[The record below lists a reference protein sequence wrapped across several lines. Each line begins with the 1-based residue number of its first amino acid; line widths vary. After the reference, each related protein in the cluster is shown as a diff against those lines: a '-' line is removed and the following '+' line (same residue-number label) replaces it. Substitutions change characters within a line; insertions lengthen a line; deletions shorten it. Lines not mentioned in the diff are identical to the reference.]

1 MEFRKLLL
9 PRTLISV
16 SAAVLLI
23 TLVACGGTAAP
34 GATGGDGSAGSGSSS
49 GDASS
54 GGATTD
60 GGTGT
65 DSGGTAAGPTPTFT
79 PQPTR
84 DLGATPTTVPTPVPD
99 TGPAAWE
106 LEGQSKHYN
115 GIFPMVGNSNPGFW
129 DVHYGGSLNTTLM
142 PSSPRFNQL
151 VEYNP
156 VNPTEIIGDLAETWD
171 VNEDG
176 TEFTFYLK
184 DATWSDGMPVTADD
198 IVFSLDRI
206 TLPGAQRAR
215 TGFLRSF
222 YDHQTAEAIDDK
234 TVRVPLKFPAPT
246 FMPNLASDYMKM
258 YPKHVA
264 ENLTQEE
271 ANQPESLIGSG
282 PWLFGGWQKDVSY
295 TFERNPTYFKEGRP
309 FFDGII
315 VHLIPDTAR
324 RIAAL
329 QNGQVLGTFNPVT
342 GVNRPEAMA
351 ILEEET
357 GGQVRAV
364 ILPDSGFEA
373 YFLNNAK
380 PPFDDERVRR
390 AFYLALDR
398 DLGIERAVRSFGTP
412 GTYFAP
418 GVVENLADLRA
429 NNPAFKEDRSE
440 AIAEAKSLLEA
451 AGYPDGVTVRMNTR
465 NAIPTLPAAEV
476 ASAQLRR
483 DVGIDIEI
491 VPNDLA
497 TTYAVMRDGTYEI
510 STVGTGII
518 LRDPADILNQ
528 FYLQDVLRNPQ
539 NWQDSEIDDLIDL
552 QNRSVDQQVRQG
564 YLEDIADVLH
574 TGKSHLVVY
583 FWSSNAGAF
592 DYRMRNF
599 YLPPTLQ
606 QVHKWDHVWFDEDRV
621 QPAESG
627 YQP

>member
-1 MEFRKLLL
+1 MNFRRICRPHWLLL
-9 PRTLISV
+9 VS
-16 SAAVLLI
+16 SAALLVI
-23 TLVACGGTAAP
+23 GLACGGSAP
-34 GATGGDGSAGSGSSS
+34 TETGGAQT
-49 GDASS
+49 
-54 GGATTD
+54 GGQAQPAATQ
-60 GGTGT
+60 
-65 DSGGTAAGPTPTFT
+65 AAAAAPTPTFT
-79 PQPTR
+79 PIPTR
-84 DLGATPTTVPTPVPD
+84 LLDATPTPIPVPTAAPTDERPD
-99 TGPAAWE
+99 WVQ
-106 LEGQSKHYN
+106 EGESKHYR
-115 GIFPMVGNSNPGFW
+115 GVFPMVGNSNPGFW

-156 VNPTEIIGDLAETWD
+156 VNPTEIIGDLASTWD

-176 TEFTFYLK
+176 TEFTFHLK

-215 TGFLRSF
+215 TGFLRAF
-222 YDHQTAEAIDDK
+222 YEHQTAEAIDDK

-271 ANQPESLIGSG
+271 ANQPEPLIGSG
-282 PWLFGGWQKDVSY
+282 PWLYGGWQKDVSY

-329 QNGQVLGTFNPVT
+329 QNGQVLGTFNPFT
-342 GVNRPEAMA
+342 GVNRPEDMA
-351 ILEEET
+351 ILEEESD
-357 GGQVRAV
+357 GQVRAL

-390 AFYLALDR
+390 AFYLGLDR
-398 DLGIERAVRSFGTP
+398 DLGIERAIKGFGSP

-418 GVVENLADLRA
+418 GVVEDLADLKA
-429 NNPAFKEDRSE
+429 NNPAFTDDRSA
-440 AIAEAKSLLEA
+440 AIAEAKQLLA
-451 AGYPDGVTVRMNTR
+451 DAGYPDGISVKMNTR

-497 TTYAVMRDGTYEI
+497 TTYAVMRDGTHEI

-539 NWQDSEIDDLIDL
+539 NWQDDRVDELIDL
-552 QNRSVDQQVRQG
+552 QNRAIDQRERQG
-564 YLEDIADVLH
+564 NLEEIADILH

-583 FWSSNAGAF
+583 FWGSNGGAL
-592 DYRMRNF
+592 DYRIRNF
-599 YLPPTLQ
+599 HTPPTLQ
-606 QVHKWDHVWFDEDRV
+606 QIHKWDHVWFDPDRE

>member
-1 MEFRKLLL
+1 MNFRRIGRPQWFLL
-9 PRTLISV
+9 V
-16 SAAVLLI
+16 SCTALLMVG
-23 TLVACGGTAAP
+23 LACGGTAAP
-34 GATGGDGSAGSGSSS
+34 EPAAPSQADQSQPAASDSSA
-49 GDASS
+49 
-54 GGATTD
+54 
-60 GGTGT
+60 
-65 DSGGTAAGPTPTFT
+65 AAGPTPTFT
-79 PQPTR
+79 PIPTR
-84 DLGATPTTVPTPVPD
+84 VLDATPTAIPVPTAVAIDERPD
-99 TGPAAWE
+99 WWR
-106 LEGQSKHYN
+106 EGESKHYR

-156 VNPTEIIGDLAETWD
+156 VSPTEIIGDLATTWD
-171 VNEDG
+171 VNDDG
-176 TEFTFYLK
+176 TEFTFHLNE
-184 DATWSDGMPVTADD
+184 ATWSDGQPVTAED
-198 IVFSLDRI
+198 IQFSLDRI

-215 TGFLRSF
+215 TGFLRAF
-222 YDHQTAEAIDDK
+222 YEHQSAEVVDDK
-234 TVRVPLKFPAPT
+234 TIKVPLKFPAPT

-258 YPKHVA
+258 YPKHIA
-264 ENLTQEE
+264 EDLTQEE

-295 TFERNPTYFKEGRP
+295 TFDRNPTYFKSGRP

-315 VHLIPDTAR
+315 VYLIPDTAR

-329 QNGQVLGTFNPVT
+329 QAGQVLGTFNPFT
-342 GVNRPEAMA
+342 GVNRPEDMA
-351 ILEEET
+351 ILEEQT
-357 GGQVRAV
+357 DGQMRAL

-380 PPFDDERVRR
+380 PPFDDERVRQ
-390 AFYLALDR
+390 AFYLGLDR
-398 DLGIERAVRSFGTP
+398 DLGIERAVKGFGTP

-418 GVVENLADLRA
+418 GVVENMDDLRA
-429 NNPAFKEDRSE
+429 NNAAFAEDRTA
-440 AIAEAKSLLEA
+440 AIEQAKALLAE
-451 AGYPDGVTVRMNTR
+451 AGYPDGIKVKMNTR
-465 NAIPTLPAAEV
+465 NSNPTLPAAEV

-491 VPNDLA
+491 LPNDLA
-497 TTYAVMRDGTYEI
+497 TTYAVMRDGTHEI

-539 NWQDSEIDDLIDL
+539 NWQDDRIDELIDL
-552 QNRSVDQQVRQG
+552 QNRAIDQRVRQDH
-564 YLEDIADVLH
+564 LEEIADILH

-583 FWSSNAGAF
+583 FWGSNGGAL
-592 DYRMRNF
+592 DYRIRNF
-599 YLPPTLQ
+599 HTPPTLQ
-606 QVHKWDHVWFDEDRV
+606 QVHKWDHVWFDPDRE